1 MKKRLYILV
10 EGEDDVRFFGRIVK
24 PLFVSRYDSVE
35 IIPYASIK
43 RVKVNNFLISM
54 AQMKNDYIFV
64 ADIDTESSVRDKKQL
79 LYHWYSNVGGSNI
92 VIVIMEIES
101 WYYAG
106 LTDDVLQKFGLPALP
121 STDEMTKEDFN
132 ALIPLS
138 FDSRIDFMFEILK
151 SFSFVNA
158 ARHNR
163 SFKFF
168 FERYHLEDPAAT
180 LSSSPESRS

>member
-10 EGEDDVRFFGRIVK
+10 EGEDDVRFFGRILK

-64 ADIDTESSVRDKKQL
+64 ADIDTERSVRDKKQV
-79 LYHWYSNVGGSNI
+79 LYHWYSNVSGNNI
-92 VIVIMEIES
+92 VIVIIEIES

-106 LTDDVLQKFGLPALP
+106 LTDAVLQKFGLPALP

-132 ALIPLS
+132 ALIPPS

-151 SFSFVNA
+151 SFSFVTA
-158 ARHNR
+158 AQHNR